1 MTARAWALT
10 DLGSGEY
17 LIMEDATERLSMG
30 STEKIMVALAALE
43 QVKRGE
49 ASLEDEVT
57 VSEDAAAFATP
68 LYSNVGLVAGDV
80 LSVRGLLAATL
91 IPSGTDAAYA
101 LAEHLGGGGGEA
113 CVNKFVEEMNQ
124 RAQAFGL
131 EDTRFQNPTGL
142 DARGQYS
149 RAPGISR
156 PWRGRPPRTRSSARW
171 SPRIAPPSPPKTG
184 R

>member
-1 MTARAWALT
+1 VTARAWALT

-80 LSVRGLLAATL
+80 LSVRGLG
-91 IPSGTDAAYA
+91 S
-101 LAEHLGGGGGEA
+101 
-113 CVNKFVEEMNQ
+113 
-124 RAQAFGL
+124 
-131 EDTRFQNPTGL
+131 
-142 DARGQYS
+142 S
-149 RAPGISR
+149 RR
-156 PWRGRPPRTRSSARW
+156 P
-171 SPRIAPPSPPKTG
+171 
-184 R
+184 